1 MNARLAVLDQRRC
14 GVLLHPTAL
23 PATPGSQGNLGAD
36 ARAFIDWLVQA
47 GCSVWQ
53 VLPLG
58 PVGADGSPYWVR
70 SDQAGNPALI
80 DWREAP
86 DPVTGRA
93 AYAQF
98 CASQASWLEDY
109 VLHAALSRVHDG
121 TPWWTWPADL
131 SGREPQALAAAR
143 LPLAAELEALRVE
156 QWQFA
161 HQWSALRHYAHQH
174 GVRLFGD
181 LPIYL
186 APDSVATWVQRE
198 QFQLLP
204 DGQPAALAGVPPDY
218 FSADGQLWGFPLYDW
233 DQAQRDDF
241 RFWRQRF
248 AAQLSRFDVLRI
260 DHFRGLAGYWSVP
273 AGART
278 ARAGQWRSAPGAAL
292 LARLLE
298 QHGDLPVVAEDLG
311 EITADVEALRR
322 QFSLPGMRVLQF
334 GFDGASDNLHLPHNF
349 ARNTVVYT
357 GTHDNDTTL
366 GWYRALDTGTA
377 HRVDAY
383 LASDEHAS
391 DGRSCPGAQM
401 PGALVRAAIA
411 SVARLAIAP
420 LQDLLA
426 LGSEAR
432 FNTPGTVVGN
442 WRWRCEAGALS
453 GEMAGILR
461 VLNERYGRT

>member
-1 MNARLAVLDQRRC
+1 MSARLSVLDRRRC

-36 ARAFIDWLVQA
+36 ARAFVDWLVQA

-58 PVGADGSPYWVR
+58 PVGADGSPYRVR

-86 DPVTGRA
+86 DPLTLRA
-93 AYAQF
+93 QYAQF
-98 CASQASWLEDY
+98 CTAQASWLEDY
-109 VLHAALSRVHDG
+109 VLYVALSRAHNG
-121 TPWWTWPADL
+121 TPWWTWPAQL
-131 SGREPQALAAAR
+131 SRRDPRALAMAR
-143 LPLAAELEALRVE
+143 SPLAAELEALRVE
-156 QWQFA
+156 QWQFV
-161 HQWSALRHYAHQH
+161 HQWTALRDYAHQR

-181 LPIYL
+181 LPIYV
-186 APDSVATWVQRE
+186 APDSVATWVQPE
-198 QFQLLP
+198 QFQLQP

-218 FSADGQLWGFPLYDW
+218 FSADGQLWGFPLYNW
-233 DQAQRDDF
+233 EQAQRDDF
-241 RFWRQRF
+241 IFWRQRC

-278 ARAGQWRSAPGAAL
+278 AREGQWRSAPGTAL
-292 LARLLE
+292 LTRLLE

-311 EITADVEALRR
+311 EITPDVEALRR

-349 ARNTVVYT
+349 SRDTVVYT

-366 GWYRALDTGTA
+366 GWYRALDA
-377 HRVDAY
+377 EAARRVDAY
-383 LASDEHAS
+383 LSS
-391 DGRSCPGAQM
+391 DGLASVSAQM
-401 PGALVRAAIA
+401 PGALLRAAIA
-411 SVARLAIAP
+411 SVAVLAIAP

-442 WRWRCEAGALS
+442 WRWRCDAGALS
-453 GEMAGILR
+453 AELSGSLR
-461 VLNERYGRT
+461 VLNAVYGRS

>member
-1 MNARLAVLDQRRC
+1 MSARLSVLDRRRC

-36 ARAFIDWLVQA
+36 ARAFVDWLVQA

-86 DPVTGRA
+86 DPLTLRA
-93 AYAQF
+93 QYAQF
-98 CASQASWLEDY
+98 CTAQASWLEDY
-109 VLHAALSRVHDG
+109 VLYVALSRAHGG
-121 TPWWTWPADL
+121 TPWWTWSAQL
-131 SGREPQALAAAR
+131 SRRDPRALAMAR
-143 LPLAAELEALRVE
+143 SPLAAELEALRVE

-161 HQWSALRHYAHQH
+161 HQWTALRDYAHQR

-181 LPIYL
+181 LPIYV
-186 APDSVATWVQRE
+186 APDSVATWVQPE
-198 QFQLLP
+198 QFQLQP

-218 FSADGQLWGFPLYDW
+218 FSADGQLWGFPLYNW
-233 DQAQRDDF
+233 EQAQRDDF
-241 RFWRQRF
+241 TFWRQRC

-278 ARAGQWRSAPGAAL
+278 AREGQWRSAPGTAL
-292 LARLLE
+292 LTRLLE

-311 EITADVEALRR
+311 EITPDVEALRR

-349 ARNTVVYT
+349 SRDTVVYT

-366 GWYRALDTGTA
+366 GWYRALDVESA
-377 HRVDAY
+377 RRVDAY
-383 LASDEHAS
+383 LACDGLAS
-391 DGRSCPGAQM
+391 VSAQM
-401 PGALVRAAIA
+401 PVALLRAAIA
-411 SVARLAIAP
+411 SVAVLAIAP

-442 WRWRCEAGALS
+442 WRWRCDAGALS
-453 GEMAGILR
+453 AELSGSLR
-461 VLNERYGRT
+461 VLNAVYGRS

>member
-1 MNARLAVLDQRRC
+1 MSARLSVLDRRRC

-86 DPVTGRA
+86 DPLTLRA
-93 AYAQF
+93 QYAQF
-98 CASQASWLEDY
+98 CTAQASWLEDY
-109 VLHAALSRVHDG
+109 VLYVALSRTHGG
-121 TPWWTWPADL
+121 TPWWTWPAGL
-131 SGREPQALAAAR
+131 SQRDPRALATAR
-143 LPLAAELEALRVE
+143 SPLEAELEAVRVE

-161 HQWSALRHYAHQH
+161 HQWSALRRYAHQR

-181 LPIYL
+181 LPIYV
-186 APDSVATWVQRE
+186 APDSVATWVQPE
-198 QFQLLP
+198 QFQLQP

-218 FSADGQLWGFPLYDW
+218 FSADGQLWGFPLYNW
-233 DQAQRDDF
+233 EQAQRDGF
-241 RFWRQRF
+241 NFWRQRC

-273 AGART
+273 AGAHT
-278 ARAGQWRSAPGAAL
+278 ARDGQWRSAPGAAL
-292 LARLLE
+292 LASLLE

-311 EITADVEALRR
+311 EITPDVEALRR

-334 GFDGASDNLHLPHNF
+334 GFDGATDNLHLPHNF
-349 ARNTVVYT
+349 SRDTVVYT

-366 GWYRALDTGTA
+366 GWYRALDA
-377 HRVDAY
+377 EVARRVDAY
-383 LASDEHAS
+383 LSS
-391 DGRSCPGAQM
+391 DGLASVSAPM
-401 PGALVRAAIA
+401 PGALLRAAIA
-411 SVARLAIAP
+411 SVAVLAIVP

-442 WRWRCEAGALS
+442 WRWRCDAGALS
-453 GEMAGILR
+453 AELSGSLR
-461 VLNERYGRT
+461 VLNAVYGRS

>member
-1 MNARLAVLDQRRC
+1 VLDRRRC

-23 PATPGSQGNLGAD
+23 PTTPGSQGNLGAD
-36 ARAFIDWLVQA
+36 ARAFVDWLVQA
-47 GCSVWQ
+47 GYSVWQ

-86 DPVTGRA
+86 DPGTLRGQ
-93 AYAQF
+93 YAEF
-98 CASQASWLEDY
+98 CNSQASWLEDY
-109 VLHAALSRVHDG
+109 VLYVALSRTHDG
-121 TPWWTWPADL
+121 APWWAWPSRL
-131 SGREPQALAAAR
+131 SHRDPQALAAAR
-143 LPLAAELEALRVE
+143 LPLAAELEALRIE

-161 HQWSALRHYAHQH
+161 HQWSALRDYAHER

-181 LPIYL
+181 LPIYV
-186 APDSVATWVQRE
+186 APESVATWVQRE
-198 QFQLLP
+198 QFQLQP
-204 DGQPAALAGVPPDY
+204 DGQPAVLAGVPPDY

-233 DQAQRDDF
+233 EQAQRDDF
-241 RFWRQRF
+241 IFWRRRC
-248 AAQLSRFDVLRI
+248 AAQLARFDLLRI

-278 ARAGQWRSAPGAAL
+278 ARDGQWRSAPGPAL

-311 EITADVEALRR
+311 DITPDVEALRR

-334 GFDGASDNLHLPHNF
+334 AFDGASDNLHLPHNF
-349 ARNTVVYT
+349 SRDTVVYT

-366 GWYRALDTGTA
+366 GWYRGLDAQTA
-377 HRVDAY
+377 RRVEAY
-383 LASDEHAS
+383 LACH
-391 DGRSCPGAQM
+391 GAQL
-401 PGALVRAAIA
+401 PDALLRAAIA
-411 SVARLAIAP
+411 SVAVLAIAP

-432 FNTPGTVVGN
+432 FNTPGTVVGT
-442 WRWRCEAGALS
+442 WRWRCRTGALS
-453 GEMAGILR
+453 AELAASLR
-461 VLNERYGRT
+461 DSSERYGRT

>member
-1 MNARLAVLDQRRC
+1 MSARLSVLDRRRC

-58 PVGADGSPYWVR
+58 PVGTDGSPYWVR

-80 DWREAP
+80 DRREAP
-86 DPVTGRA
+86 DPLIWRV
-93 AYAQF
+93 AYADF

-109 VLHAALSRVHDG
+109 VLYMALSRVHNG
-121 TPWWTWPADL
+121 TPWWTWPAQL
-131 SGREPQALAAAR
+131 SRRDPQALAAAR

-161 HQWSALRHYAHQH
+161 HQWSALRDYAHQR

-181 LPIYL
+181 LPIYV
-186 APDSVATWVQRE
+186 APDSVATWVQPE
-198 QFQLLP
+198 QFQLQP

-218 FSADGQLWGFPLYDW
+218 FSADGQLWGFPLYNW
-233 DQAQRDDF
+233 EQAQRDGF
-241 RFWRQRF
+241 IFWRQRC

-278 ARAGQWRSAPGAAL
+278 AREGQWLSAPGAAL
-292 LARLLE
+292 LAGLLE

-311 EITADVEALRR
+311 EITPDVEALRR

-349 ARNTVVYT
+349 SRDTVVYT

-366 GWYRALDTGTA
+366 GWYRALDA
-377 HRVDAY
+377 ESARRVDAY
-383 LASDEHAS
+383 LACDGLAS
-391 DGRSCPGAQM
+391 VSAQM
-401 PGALVRAAIA
+401 PAALLRAAIA
-411 SVARLAIAP
+411 SVAVLAIVP

-432 FNTPGTVVGN
+432 FNTPGTVVDN
-442 WRWRCEAGALS
+442 WRWRCDAGALS
-453 GEMAGILR
+453 AGLAGRLR
-461 VLNERYGRT
+461 DSTARYGRS

>member
-1 MNARLAVLDQRRC
+1 MSARLSVLDRRRC

-36 ARAFIDWLVQA
+36 ARAFIDWLAQA

-58 PVGADGSPYWVR
+58 PVGADRSPYWVR

-86 DPVTGRA
+86 DPITLRV
-93 AYAQF
+93 AYADF

-109 VLHAALSRVHDG
+109 VLYMALSRVHHG
-121 TPWWTWPADL
+121 TPWWTWPAGL
-131 SGREPQALAAAR
+131 SHRDPQVLAAAR
-143 LPLAAELEALRVE
+143 LPLAAELDALRVE

-161 HQWSALRHYAHQH
+161 HQWSVLRHYAHER
-174 GVRLFGD
+174 GVCLFGD
-181 LPIYL
+181 LPIYV

-198 QFQLLP
+198 QFQLQP

-218 FSADGQLWGFPLYDW
+218 FSADGQLWGFPLYNW

-241 RFWRQRF
+241 VFWRQRF
-248 AAQLSRFDVLRI
+248 ATQVSRFDVLRI

-278 ARAGQWRSAPGAAL
+278 ARNGQWRSAPGAAL

-298 QHGDLPVVAEDLG
+298 QYGNLPVVAEDLG
-311 EITADVEALRR
+311 DITPDVKALRR
-322 QFSLPGMRVLQF
+322 QFALPGMRVLQF

-349 ARNTVVYT
+349 SRDTVVYT

-366 GWYRALDTGTA
+366 GWYRMLDVEA
-377 HRVDAY
+377 ARRVDAY
-383 LASDEHAS
+383 LSS
-391 DGRSCPGAQM
+391 DGLASAPM
-401 PGALVRAAIA
+401 PGALLRAAIA
-411 SVARLAIAP
+411 SVGVLAIAP

-442 WRWRCEAGALS
+442 WQWRCHAGALS
-453 GEMAGILR
+453 AELAGR
-461 VLNERYGRT
+461 VRDLSARYGRS

>member
-1 MNARLAVLDQRRC
+1 VLDRRRC

-23 PATPGSQGNLGAD
+23 PPTPGSQGNLGAD
-36 ARAFIDWLVQA
+36 ARAFVDWLVQA

-70 SDQAGNPALI
+70 SDQAGNAALI
-80 DWREAP
+80 DWCEAP
-86 DPVTGRA
+86 DPGTLRA
-93 AYAQF
+93 QYAEF
-98 CASQASWLEDY
+98 CDSQASWLEDY
-109 VLHAALSRVHDG
+109 VLYVALSRSHDG
-121 TPWWTWPADL
+121 APWWTWPARL
-131 SGREPQALAAAR
+131 SHRDPQALASAR

-161 HQWSALRHYAHQH
+161 HQWSALRDYAHER

-181 LPIYL
+181 LPIYV

-198 QFQLLP
+198 QFQLQP

-233 DQAQRDDF
+233 EQAQRDDF
-241 RFWRQRF
+241 IFWRQRC
-248 AAQLSRFDVLRI
+248 AAQLARFDVLRI

-278 ARAGQWRSAPGAAL
+278 ARDGQWRSAPGPAL
-292 LARLLE
+292 LARLLA

-311 EITADVEALRR
+311 DITPDVEALRR

-349 ARNTVVYT
+349 SRDTVVYT

-366 GWYRALDTGTA
+366 GWYRSLDAGSA
-377 HRVDAY
+377 RRVEAY
-383 LASDEHAS
+383 LACDA
-391 DGRSCPGAQM
+391 AQL
-401 PGALVRAAIA
+401 PDALLRAAIA
-411 SVARLAIAP
+411 SVAVLAIVP

-442 WRWRCEAGALS
+442 WQWRCHAGALS
-453 GEMAGILR
+453 AELASGLR
-461 VLNERYGRT
+461 ALNERYGRT